1 MELTWKE
8 KEEIVRMVDGMESI
22 TEKWER
28 KMCIRAL
35 AQAKLWGKKVDE
47 SNKRN
52 GYVERLKKRYNR

>member
-1 MELTWKE
+1 
-8 KEEIVRMVDGMESI
+8 MVDGMESI

-52 GYVERLKKRYNR
+52 GYVEMLKKRYNR